1 LSKWTNNIK
10 LAAGWIALIV
20 LVAYLAGVIIN
31 QRDMGID
38 VAPNADGRMAVTAI
52 EPDSWA
58 KGIIKPGDIVVNV
71 DGADPL
77 QSEAIRTYGVIVG
90 ADHIEIERQA
100 PDGSSYTMT
109 LPVDHGVSA
118 YGALFYLVI
127 PGLSLVLL
135 LIFSVYVYK
144 KEKEDRA
151 AKLLILFFLS
161 IGLSYFS
168 SAASGLLNPVGRITL
183 GISFASIPVFFIHF
197 MEAYLRNYQ
206 ERFITRAGLRA
217 FYLFASL
224 VGMMMVLSVIPGIPI
239 HPYET
244 TALLVFFVYA
254 NVVIVYKLISK
265 FIKHRSGEL
274 RSLFKI
280 TLTGHTVAFLPFLLF
295 DAIPGFFGLSFAPAK
310 LTAIFLVAIPV
321 VYFYLFITKRLFDID
336 FVLNR
341 FFYYTSISFIP
352 ALVIIGLMAVIMHQD
367 QYTWVKWIQ
376 IFLLVYLMITLFLFA
391 KEFMD
396 YRLRPHF
403 LKETHDFQGS
413 IDRFSKRISKVMK
426 RSDLEKLLEREVCM
440 ILPVRNVSFLKIV
453 QDKSMD
459 RPAVSGDGKAAPE
472 IEAAL
477 QKLGHKPAVGD
488 MIRLPVGTGL
498 VTGNYGTT
506 QHVLWIDEKVNH
518 TSLNMDEKNWL
529 KTIAHYSG
537 IVYENLYLIE
547 GLIENLE
554 MEMKSQREAPSWV
567 LRLIFTLSEN
577 ERRRLASDLHDAAL
591 QDQLIWYRKLESLML
606 DYPME
611 DGLLEQLDQIKEGLL
626 DVIHQIRQTCN
637 ELRPPLLKEMG
648 IVEALEQLIQQEQ
661 IRSNY
666 AVTLRAEPTVIEL
679 NDVQILAVY
688 RIVQE
693 LLRNADKHAGASQIL
708 IELEQ
713 RDSELYFYYKDDGR
727 GLQLTELTDS
737 FKHMGISGI
746 KERVRSLDGDIVFH
760 SEPGKGFEVQL
771 TLPMNPH
778 SEEGGENDDS
788 YFAS

>member
-1 LSKWTNNIK
+1 
-10 LAAGWIALIV
+10 
-20 LVAYLAGVIIN
+20 
-31 QRDMGID
+31 
-38 VAPNADGRMAVTAI
+38 
-52 EPDSWA
+52 
-58 KGIIKPGDIVVNV
+58 
-71 DGADPL
+71 
-77 QSEAIRTYGVIVG
+77 
-90 ADHIEIERQA
+90 
-100 PDGSSYTMT
+100 
-109 LPVDHGVSA
+109 
-118 YGALFYLVI
+118 
-127 PGLSLVLL
+127 
-135 LIFSVYVYK
+135 
-144 KEKEDRA
+144 
-151 AKLLILFFLS
+151 
-161 IGLSYFS
+161 
-168 SAASGLLNPVGRITL
+168 
-183 GISFASIPVFFIHF
+183 
-197 MEAYLRNYQ
+197 
-206 ERFITRAGLRA
+206 
-217 FYLFASL
+217 
-224 VGMMMVLSVIPGIPI
+224 
-239 HPYET
+239 
-244 TALLVFFVYA
+244 
-254 NVVIVYKLISK
+254 
-265 FIKHRSGEL
+265 
-274 RSLFKI
+274 
-280 TLTGHTVAFLPFLLF
+280 
-295 DAIPGFFGLSFAPAK
+295 
-310 LTAIFLVAIPV
+310 
-321 VYFYLFITKRLFDID
+321 
-336 FVLNR
+336 
-341 FFYYTSISFIP
+341 
-352 ALVIIGLMAVIMHQD
+352 
-367 QYTWVKWIQ
+367 
-376 IFLLVYLMITLFLFA
+376 
-391 KEFMD
+391 
-396 YRLRPHF
+396 
-403 LKETHDFQGS
+403 
-413 IDRFSKRISKVMK
+413 
-426 RSDLEKLLEREVCM
+426 
-440 ILPVRNVSFLKIV
+440 
-453 QDKSMD
+453 
-459 RPAVSGDGKAAPE
+459 
-472 IEAAL
+472 
-477 QKLGHKPAVGD
+477 
-488 MIRLPVGTGL
+488 
-498 VTGNYGTT
+498 
-506 QHVLWIDEKVNH
+506 
-518 TSLNMDEKNWL
+518 MDEKNWL

>member
-1 LSKWTNNIK
+1 
-10 LAAGWIALIV
+10 
-20 LVAYLAGVIIN
+20 
-31 QRDMGID
+31 M
-38 VAPNADGRMAVTAI
+38 
-52 EPDSWA
+52 
-58 KGIIKPGDIVVNV
+58 
-71 DGADPL
+71 
-77 QSEAIRTYGVIVG
+77 
-90 ADHIEIERQA
+90 
-100 PDGSSYTMT
+100 
-109 LPVDHGVSA
+109 
-118 YGALFYLVI
+118 
-127 PGLSLVLL
+127 
-135 LIFSVYVYK
+135 
-144 KEKEDRA
+144 
-151 AKLLILFFLS
+151 
-161 IGLSYFS
+161 
-168 SAASGLLNPVGRITL
+168 
-183 GISFASIPVFFIHF
+183 
-197 MEAYLRNYQ
+197 
-206 ERFITRAGLRA
+206 
-217 FYLFASL
+217 
-224 VGMMMVLSVIPGIPI
+224 
-239 HPYET
+239 
-244 TALLVFFVYA
+244 
-254 NVVIVYKLISK
+254 
-265 FIKHRSGEL
+265 
-274 RSLFKI
+274 
-280 TLTGHTVAFLPFLLF
+280 
-295 DAIPGFFGLSFAPAK
+295 
-310 LTAIFLVAIPV
+310 
-321 VYFYLFITKRLFDID
+321 
-336 FVLNR
+336 
-341 FFYYTSISFIP
+341 
-352 ALVIIGLMAVIMHQD
+352 
-367 QYTWVKWIQ
+367 
-376 IFLLVYLMITLFLFA
+376 
-391 KEFMD
+391 
-396 YRLRPHF
+396 
-403 LKETHDFQGS
+403 
-413 IDRFSKRISKVMK
+413 
-426 RSDLEKLLEREVCM
+426 
-440 ILPVRNVSFLKIV
+440 
-453 QDKSMD
+453 
-459 RPAVSGDGKAAPE
+459 
-472 IEAAL
+472 
-477 QKLGHKPAVGD
+477 
-488 MIRLPVGTGL
+488 
-498 VTGNYGTT
+498 TGNYGTT

-666 AVTLRAEPTVIEL
+666 SVTLRAEPTVIEL